1 MSTILVVDDTA
12 LAREAVAKLLEYE
25 GFKVL
30 RAEHGRDA
38 WALMY
43 AHAPDLVLLDLMMPE
58 MDGVTLLR
66 MIRQSDRWENL
77 PVVVLTGVT
86 DDQFLIE
93 RARELKIQDLI
104 PKATFGFDDLLTRVK
119 RHLPKAVGVKQA
131 AHS

>member
-38 WALMY
+38 WAMMY
-43 AHAPDLVLLDLMMPE
+43 DHTPDLVLLDLMMPE

-66 MIRQSDRWENL
+66 MIRRSNRWENL
-77 PVVVLTGVT
+77 PVVVLTGAS
-86 DDQFLIE
+86 DDLKLIQ
-93 RARELKIQDLI
+93 RARELKIQDLV
-104 PKATFGFDDLLTRVK
+104 PKASFGFDDLLNRLKSCLAASKVSN
-119 RHLPKAVGVKQA
+119 LPPV
-131 AHS
+131 